1 VGRRGKRHV
10 VCPEREVTVQV
21 LAQPGGAARIEQASG
36 FGEREHDPMLLAP
49 AFHRRKCSGSYSLM
63 GDVHAISDDTF
74 ETEVLQS
81 GTPVLIDFWA
91 PWCAPCRA
99 IAPVVDELAKEYAGK
114 LKVVK
119 MNVDDNPR
127 TPQRY
132 GVRGIPN
139 LILFQGGQV
148 KEQIT
153 GAVPKAQLVRAITSV
168 VVA

>member
-1 VGRRGKRHV
+1 
-10 VCPEREVTVQV
+10 
-21 LAQPGGAARIEQASG
+21 
-36 FGEREHDPMLLAP
+36 
-49 AFHRRKCSGSYSLM
+49 M

-148 KEQIT
+148 KEQIV
-153 GAVPKAQLVRAITSV
+153 GAVPTSQLVKAIGN
-168 VVA
+168 VVAA